1 MSSRFSFIGTRI
13 LVSLLLAMSLFLF
26 SCDKRE
32 KHDALFRQ
40 VERVVDVRPDSAS
53 LLLGRIVA
61 PERLD
66 SAEWARWALLKIRSR
81 DKSSIIRFTSYSM
94 IHRVVDYYDR
104 YGDNLQRARAYY
116 YMGRIYNEL
125 EDKKS
130 AADAYVRAYG
140 YSVKADDQ
148 DLLFWILIHWGN
160 LLAQQGATSDA
171 LNVFKKASDIAL
183 RADDPTNEAIAHL
196 YLGRMYSEV
205 GEWSRSDSSY
215 RKAIDLAEQMD
226 YFDLR
231 VGVQLLAHEY
241 SAPDQLN
248 AALHRIQGMSSAFD
262 LYSAKKM
269 DQEEASR
276 SALIRKGLI
285 IGLIG
290 LMLTAVICGLIYRY
304 RREKERLARVHQE
317 LSRLRE
323 REEELTLEHGHQKR
337 LRQEVEQWREKYV
350 EERKAKQKLMRAQAK
365 ARPEMAI
372 DSFLTMEETIAQL
385 RRKPRALNER
395 ERQAIPVYLDAVSHA
410 FITRLR
416 EANPALTVGD
426 RLLCG
431 LLRLGFWE
439 ELAILL
445 AVEPKTVSKQK
456 QRLRE
461 HLSQKPAN
469 DTGLID
475 YIRKF

>member
-130 AADAYVRAYG
+130 ASDAYVRAYG

-148 DLLFWILIHWGN
+148 NLLFWILIHWGD
-160 LLAQQGATSDA
+160 LLAQQGATHDA

-241 SAPDQLN
+241 
-248 AALHRIQGMSSAFD
+248 
-262 LYSAKKM
+262 
-269 DQEEASR
+269 
-276 SALIRKGLI
+276 KGLI

-304 RREKERLARVHQE
+304 RREKEQLARVHQE

-337 LRQEVEQWREKYV
+337 LIQEVEQWREKYV

-395 ERQAIPVYLDAVSHA
+395 ERQAIPVYLDAESHA

-475 YIRKF
+475 YIRNF

>member
-1 MSSRFSFIGTRI
+1 M
-13 LVSLLLAMSLFLF
+13 
-26 SCDKRE
+26 
-32 KHDALFRQ
+32 
-40 VERVVDVRPDSAS
+40 DVRPDSAS

-130 AADAYVRAYG
+130 ASDAYVRAYG
-140 YSVKADDQ
+140 YSVKVDDQ
-148 DLLFWILIHWGN
+148 NLLFWILIHWGD
-160 LLAQQGATSDA
+160 LLAQQGATHDA

-215 RKAIDLAEQMD
+215 RKAINLAERMD

-248 AALHRIQGMSSAFD
+248 AALRRIQGMSSAFD
-262 LYSAKKM
+262 LYSTQKM
-269 DQEEASR
+269 DQEETFR

-304 RREKERLARVHQE
+304 RREKEQLARVHQE

-337 LRQEVEQWREKYV
+337 LIQEVEQWREKYV